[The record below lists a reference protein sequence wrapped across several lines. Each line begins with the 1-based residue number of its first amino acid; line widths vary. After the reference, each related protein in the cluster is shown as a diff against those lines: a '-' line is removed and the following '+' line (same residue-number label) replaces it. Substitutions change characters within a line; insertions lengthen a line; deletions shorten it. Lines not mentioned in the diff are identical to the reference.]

1 MTASLLRPF
10 WPVTLLSAGFLLSSP
25 AASAQIS
32 LTTAVDLAVRN
43 NPRVK
48 MALADVDKA
57 RAGLSQ
63 AKDVFIP
70 AVNVGAGL
78 GNSYGYSTNPPTLFT
93 VTGQSLVYN
102 SAQIDYIRGAR
113 ASLQAAQF
121 SLVEAQNAVAE
132 DAALTFIA
140 LDHDQEREA
149 ILREQTNFASKLLNI
164 VEERVSEGRD
174 TQMDLTSAKLSAAQ
188 LRLSRLRAEDATA
201 DDRDHLARLMG
212 LPATALKVEGGLPTL
227 PSPELMQASDATPM
241 TPAVA
246 AAFASAHAKQELAFG
261 DNRYLY
267 RPQISLFFQYSRYAT
282 FANSFNQLTKV
293 YGTVGA
299 NAEAY
304 GVQITIPLF
313 DKYHQAKARE
323 TAADAAHA
331 FHEAE
336 NAQFLSMD
344 GRSKLRHSLIELQAR
359 AEVAAL
365 EQQYSQLQLDALLV
379 QLNAPS
385 GNGPQM
391 TPKDEQNSRIAE
403 REKYLTV
410 VDTTFQLRQA
420 QINLLRQTG
429 QLADWL
435 KAAART
441 PATAKP

>member
-1 MTASLLRPF
+1 MNSFLLRPQF
-10 WPVTLLSAGFLLSSP
+10 LSTAAIAAVLLSSVTGL
-25 AASAQIS
+25 AQIS

-48 MALADVDKA
+48 VAEADVDKA

-63 AKDVFIP
+63 AKDAYIP

-102 SAQIDYIRGAR
+102 AGQIDYIRGAR
-113 ASLQAAQF
+113 ASLIAAQL
-121 SLVEAQNAVAE
+121 SVKEAQNAAAE

-149 ILREQTNFASKLLNI
+149 VLREQTGFANKLVNI
-164 VEERVSEGRD
+164 VEERISEGHD
-174 TQMDLTSAKLSAAQ
+174 TQMNLTAAKLSAAQ
-188 LRLSRLRAEDATA
+188 VRLSRLRAEDATL

-212 LPATALKVEGGLPTL
+212 LPATALKVEGGLPIL
-227 PSPELMQASDATPM
+227 PSLDLMKVSDAAPM
-241 TPAVA
+241 TPSVA

-267 RPQISLFFQYSRYAT
+267 RPQLSLFFQYSRYAT
-282 FANSFNQLTKV
+282 FANSFNQLEKV

-304 GVQITIPLF
+304 GVQITIPIF
-313 DKYHQAKARE
+313 DKSHQAKARE
-323 TAADAAHA
+323 SAADAAHA
-331 FHEAE
+331 YHEAE
-336 NAQFLSMD
+336 NAQFLSLD
-344 GRSKLRHSLIELQAR
+344 GRSKLNHSLLELQAR
-359 AEVAAL
+359 AEVASL
-365 EQQYSQLQLDALLV
+365 EQQYSQFQLDALLV

-391 TPKDEQNSRIAE
+391 TPKDEQNFRIAE
-403 REKYLTV
+403 REKYLAV

-429 QLADWL
+429 QLGDWL

-441 PATAKP
+441 PSSAKP

>member
-10 WPVTLLSAGFLLSSP
+10 WPATVLAAGFLTSP
-25 AASAQIS
+25 AAIAQIS

-48 MALADVDKA
+48 VALADVDKA

-63 AKDVFIP
+63 SKDVFIP
-70 AVNVGAGL
+70 AVSVGAGL

-102 SAQIDYIRGAR
+102 SAQFDFIRSAR

-121 SLVEAQNAVAE
+121 SLQEAQDAVAE

-149 ILREQTNFASKLLNI
+149 ILREQTNFATKLIDI

-174 TQMDLTSAKLSAAQ
+174 PQMDLTSAKLSAAQ

-212 LPATALKVEGGLPTL
+212 LPPTALKVDGGLPAL
-227 PSPELMQASDATPM
+227 PSPELMRVTNAAQT

-246 AAFASAHAKQELAFG
+246 AAFASAHAKQELAFA

-267 RPQISLFFQYSRYAT
+267 RPQLSLFFQYSRYAT

-323 TAADAAHA
+323 SAADAAHA

-336 NAQFLSMD
+336 NAQFLSVD
-344 GRSKLRHSLIELQAR
+344 GRSRLRHSLLELQAR

-379 QLNAPS
+379 QLNAPT
-385 GNGPQM
+385 GNGPLM

-403 REKYLTV
+403 REKYLSV

-429 QLADWL
+429 QLTDWL

-441 PATAKP
+441 PSIAKP